1 MRPRHAVLLTPSKS
15 AVPRL
20 PPATPL
26 ESTLVEVFI
35 LNNLNFFRM
44 NTYEK
49 QGGGGV
55 LLLTKHPIRMLILS
69 ERSKPKDLS
78 SSGLNSDPLKKGIE
92 RNG

>member
-1 MRPRHAVLLTPSKS
+1 MRPRHAILLTPSKS

-26 ESTLVEVFI
+26 ESSLVEVFI

-49 QGGGGV
+49 HREEGGV
-55 LLLTKHPIRMLILS
+55 IV
-69 ERSKPKDLS
+69 
-78 SSGLNSDPLKKGIE
+78 N
-92 RNG
+92 